1 MLLNLH
7 VKNLA
12 LIKEVD
18 VDFTNGLVVLT
29 GETGAGKSLILGSV
43 NIALGKKV
51 EKDII
56 RKGAEYAL
64 VELTFC
70 IDSRLKEKLEQYD
83 VYPEDENIIV
93 VSRKITHGRSVSKI
107 NGETVSLTTLKNV
120 MDLLIDIHG
129 QHDHQSLLY
138 KNTHLQILDKYA
150 GEEVKELKNTISDKY
165 SQYVE
170 IKKELDKF
178 DMDETKRLRE
188 CEFAEFEINEIEA
201 ANLSLGEDDEVENE
215 FKKLSGSE
223 KIMSSLSDAYQIMG
237 YEGNQGVCECI
248 SRVGYDLSEIS
259 DIDSKLSD
267 LQKQI
272 YDIDDMCKGLARE
285 ISDYIDEV
293 NYEPQR
299 VAEVEERLN
308 LINHLKLKYGQS
320 IEKIL
325 AYKGEKQAYLDSLNN
340 YNLMRE
346 ETKTKL
352 DKEMSELV
360 VLCDKLS
367 SLRKKYAIKLEE
379 TVVKA
384 LEDLNFLSVKFKI
397 NVSKKENVSANG
409 QDEVEFLISTNP
421 GEEVKSLAKVASGG
435 ELSRIMLAIKS
446 ILAGED
452 EPDEGT
458 VKWGVSTS
466 RSYFP
471 KDNSKYFNDCEL
483 SLVDWLRQFT
493 DGTVYEQDLRGWLGR
508 VVFSGEEALKKANVL
523 SGGEKVRCM
532 LAKMM
537 MKDANVLVFDEPTN
551 HLDLESIQALNQ
563 GLIQFK
569 ENILFMR
576 QLCPNHLP

>member
-397 NVSKKENVSANG
+397 NISKKENVSANG

-452 EPDEGT
+452 EIDTMIFDEIDTGISGKT
-458 VKWGVSTS
+458 AQMVADKLMGISKEHQVICISHLAHIAAMADSHYLIEKNTDDESTETNIYRLS
-466 RSYFP
+466 REDSI
-471 KDNSKYFNDCEL
+471 KEL
-483 SLVDWLRQFT
+483 VRIS
-493 DGTVYEQDLRGWLGR
+493 
-508 VVFSGEEALKKANVL
+508 
-523 SGGEKVRCM
+523 SGGEITETAIKHATEMKEMAER
-532 LAKMM
+532 AK
-537 MKDANVLVFDEPTN
+537 L
-551 HLDLESIQALNQ
+551 
-563 GLIQFK
+563 GQF
-569 ENILFMR
+569 
-576 QLCPNHLP
+576 

>member
-107 NGETVSLTTLKNV
+107 NGETVSLTTLKSV

-138 KNTHLQILDKYA
+138 KNTHLQILDKFA
-150 GEEVKELKNTISDKY
+150 GKEIKELKNTISDKY
-165 SQYVE
+165 SQYIE

-237 YEGNQGVCECI
+237 YECNQGVCECI

-346 ETKTKL
+346 EAKTKL
-352 DKEMSELV
+352 DKEMSELI

-452 EPDEGT
+452 EIDTMIFDEIDTGISGKT
-458 VKWGVSTS
+458 AQMVADKLMGISKEHQVICISHLAQIAAMADSHYLIEKNTDDESTETNIYRLLREDS
-466 RSYFP
+466 I
-471 KDNSKYFNDCEL
+471 KEL
-483 SLVDWLRQFT
+483 VRIS
-493 DGTVYEQDLRGWLGR
+493 
-508 VVFSGEEALKKANVL
+508 
-523 SGGEKVRCM
+523 SGGEITETAIKHATEMKEMAER
-532 LAKMM
+532 AK
-537 MKDANVLVFDEPTN
+537 L
-551 HLDLESIQALNQ
+551 
-563 GLIQFK
+563 GQF
-569 ENILFMR
+569 
-576 QLCPNHLP
+576 

>member
-107 NGETVSLTTLKNV
+107 NGETVSLTTLKSV

-165 SQYVE
+165 SQYIE

-248 SRVGYDLSEIS
+248 RRVGYDLSEIS

-452 EPDEGT
+452 EIDTMIFDEIDTGISGKT
-458 VKWGVSTS
+458 AQMVADKLMGISKEHQVICISHLAQIAAMADSHYLIEKNTDDESTETNIYRLS
-466 RSYFP
+466 REDSI
-471 KDNSKYFNDCEL
+471 KEL
-483 SLVDWLRQFT
+483 VRIS
-493 DGTVYEQDLRGWLGR
+493 
-508 VVFSGEEALKKANVL
+508 
-523 SGGEKVRCM
+523 SGGEITETAIKHATEMKEMAER
-532 LAKMM
+532 AK
-537 MKDANVLVFDEPTN
+537 L
-551 HLDLESIQALNQ
+551 
-563 GLIQFK
+563 GQF
-569 ENILFMR
+569 
-576 QLCPNHLP
+576 

>member
-70 IDSRLKEKLEQYD
+70 IDSRLKKKLEQYD

-138 KNTHLQILDKYA
+138 KNTHLQILDKFA
-150 GEEVKELKNTISDKY
+150 GKEIKELKNTISDKY

-452 EPDEGT
+452 EIDTMIFDEIDTGISGKT
-458 VKWGVSTS
+458 AQMVADKLMGISKEHQVICISHLAQIAAMADSHYLIEKNTDDESTETNIYRLS
-466 RSYFP
+466 REDSI
-471 KDNSKYFNDCEL
+471 KEL
-483 SLVDWLRQFT
+483 VRIS
-493 DGTVYEQDLRGWLGR
+493 
-508 VVFSGEEALKKANVL
+508 
-523 SGGEKVRCM
+523 SGGEITETAIKHATEMKEMAER
-532 LAKMM
+532 AK
-537 MKDANVLVFDEPTN
+537 L
-551 HLDLESIQALNQ
+551 
-563 GLIQFK
+563 GQF
-569 ENILFMR
+569 
-576 QLCPNHLP
+576 

>member
-93 VSRKITHGRSVSKI
+93 VSRKITYGRSVSKI
-107 NGETVSLTTLKNV
+107 NGEIVSLTTLKNV

-165 SQYVE
+165 SQYIE

-452 EPDEGT
+452 EIDTMIFDEIDTGISGKT
-458 VKWGVSTS
+458 AQMVADKLMGISKEHQVICISHLAQIAAMADSHYLIEKNTDDESTETNIYRLS
-466 RSYFP
+466 REDSI
-471 KDNSKYFNDCEL
+471 KEL
-483 SLVDWLRQFT
+483 VRIS
-493 DGTVYEQDLRGWLGR
+493 
-508 VVFSGEEALKKANVL
+508 
-523 SGGEKVRCM
+523 SGGEITETAIKHATEMKEMAER
-532 LAKMM
+532 AK
-537 MKDANVLVFDEPTN
+537 L
-551 HLDLESIQALNQ
+551 
-563 GLIQFK
+563 GQF
-569 ENILFMR
+569 
-576 QLCPNHLP
+576 

>member
-107 NGETVSLTTLKNV
+107 NGETVSLTILKNV

-397 NVSKKENVSANG
+397 NISKKENVSANG

-452 EPDEGT
+452 EIDTMIFDEIDTGISGKT
-458 VKWGVSTS
+458 AQMVADKLMGISKEHQVICISHLAQIAAMADSHYLIEKNTDDESTETNIYRLS
-466 RSYFP
+466 REDSI
-471 KDNSKYFNDCEL
+471 KEL
-483 SLVDWLRQFT
+483 VRIS
-493 DGTVYEQDLRGWLGR
+493 
-508 VVFSGEEALKKANVL
+508 
-523 SGGEKVRCM
+523 SGGEITETAIKHATEMKEMAER
-532 LAKMM
+532 AK
-537 MKDANVLVFDEPTN
+537 L
-551 HLDLESIQALNQ
+551 
-563 GLIQFK
+563 GQF
-569 ENILFMR
+569 
-576 QLCPNHLP
+576 

>member
-107 NGETVSLTTLKNV
+107 NGETVSLTTLKSV

-165 SQYVE
+165 SQYIE

-248 SRVGYDLSEIS
+248 SRIGYDLSEIS

-267 LQKQI
+267 FQKQI

-299 VAEVEERLN
+299 VVEVEERLN

-325 AYKGEKQAYLDSLNN
+325 AYKDEKQTYLDNLNN

-346 ETKTKL
+346 QAKTKL
-352 DKEMSELV
+352 DKEMSELIT
-360 VLCDKLS
+360 LCDKLS

-452 EPDEGT
+452 EIDTMIFDEIDTGISGKT
-458 VKWGVSTS
+458 AQMVADKLMGISKEHQVICISHLAQIAAMADSHYLIEKNTDDESTETNIYRLS
-466 RSYFP
+466 REDSI
-471 KDNSKYFNDCEL
+471 KEL
-483 SLVDWLRQFT
+483 VRIS
-493 DGTVYEQDLRGWLGR
+493 
-508 VVFSGEEALKKANVL
+508 
-523 SGGEKVRCM
+523 SGGEITETAIKHATEMKEMAER
-532 LAKMM
+532 AK
-537 MKDANVLVFDEPTN
+537 L
-551 HLDLESIQALNQ
+551 
-563 GLIQFK
+563 GQF
-569 ENILFMR
+569 
-576 QLCPNHLP
+576 

>member
-107 NGETVSLTTLKNV
+107 NGETVSLTTLKSV
-120 MDLLIDIHG
+120 MDLLIDIYG

-138 KNTHLQILDKYA
+138 KNTHLQILDKFA

-165 SQYVE
+165 SQYIE

-248 SRVGYDLSEIS
+248 SRIGYDLSEIS

-267 LQKQI
+267 FQKQI

-285 ISDYIDEV
+285 MSDYIDEV

-299 VAEVEERLN
+299 VVEVEERLN

-325 AYKGEKQAYLDSLNN
+325 AYKDEKQAYLDSLNN

-346 ETKTKL
+346 EAKTKL

-409 QDEVEFLISTNP
+409 HDEVEFLISTNP
-421 GEEVKSLAKVASGG
+421 GEEVKPLAKVASGG

-452 EPDEGT
+452 EIDTMIFDEIDTGISGKT
-458 VKWGVSTS
+458 AQMVADKLMGISKEHQVICISHLAQIAAMADSHYLIEKNTDNESTETNIYKLS
-466 RSYFP
+466 RE
-471 KDNSKYFNDCEL
+471 NSIKEL
-483 SLVDWLRQFT
+483 VRIS
-493 DGTVYEQDLRGWLGR
+493 
-508 VVFSGEEALKKANVL
+508 
-523 SGGEKVRCM
+523 SGGEITETAIKHATEMKEMAER
-532 LAKMM
+532 AK
-537 MKDANVLVFDEPTN
+537 L
-551 HLDLESIQALNQ
+551 
-563 GLIQFK
+563 GQF
-569 ENILFMR
+569 
-576 QLCPNHLP
+576 

>member
-107 NGETVSLTTLKNV
+107 NGETVSLTTLKSV

-150 GEEVKELKNTISDKY
+150 GEEVKELKNTIYDKY
-165 SQYVE
+165 SQYIE

-237 YEGNQGVCECI
+237 YEGNRGVCECI

-259 DIDSKLSD
+259 DIDSKLLD

-452 EPDEGT
+452 EIDTMIFDEIDTGISGKT
-458 VKWGVSTS
+458 AQMVADKLMGISKEHQVICISHLAQIAAMADSHYLIEKNTDDESTETNIYRLS
-466 RSYFP
+466 REDSI
-471 KDNSKYFNDCEL
+471 KEL
-483 SLVDWLRQFT
+483 VRIS
-493 DGTVYEQDLRGWLGR
+493 
-508 VVFSGEEALKKANVL
+508 
-523 SGGEKVRCM
+523 SGGEITETAIKHATEMKEMAER
-532 LAKMM
+532 AK
-537 MKDANVLVFDEPTN
+537 L
-551 HLDLESIQALNQ
+551 
-563 GLIQFK
+563 GQF
-569 ENILFMR
+569 
-576 QLCPNHLP
+576 

>member
-107 NGETVSLTTLKNV
+107 NGETVSLTTLKSV

-150 GEEVKELKNTISDKY
+150 GEEVKELKNTIYDKY
-165 SQYVE
+165 SQYIE

-452 EPDEGT
+452 EIDTMIFDEIDTGISGKT
-458 VKWGVSTS
+458 AQMVADKLMGISKEHQVICISHLAQIAAMADSHYLIEKNTDDESTETNIYRLS
-466 RSYFP
+466 REDSI
-471 KDNSKYFNDCEL
+471 KEL
-483 SLVDWLRQFT
+483 VRIS
-493 DGTVYEQDLRGWLGR
+493 
-508 VVFSGEEALKKANVL
+508 
-523 SGGEKVRCM
+523 SGGEITETAIKHATEMKEMAER
-532 LAKMM
+532 AK
-537 MKDANVLVFDEPTN
+537 L
-551 HLDLESIQALNQ
+551 
-563 GLIQFK
+563 GQF
-569 ENILFMR
+569 
-576 QLCPNHLP
+576 

>member
-51 EKDII
+51 ERDII

-107 NGETVSLTTLKNV
+107 NGETVSLTTLKSV

-165 SQYVE
+165 SQYIE

-452 EPDEGT
+452 EIDTMIFDEIDTGISGKT
-458 VKWGVSTS
+458 AQMVADKLMGISKEHQVICISHLAQIAAMADSHYLIEKNTDDESTETNIYRLS
-466 RSYFP
+466 REDSI
-471 KDNSKYFNDCEL
+471 KEL
-483 SLVDWLRQFT
+483 VRIS
-493 DGTVYEQDLRGWLGR
+493 
-508 VVFSGEEALKKANVL
+508 
-523 SGGEKVRCM
+523 SGGEITETAIKHATEMKEMAER
-532 LAKMM
+532 AK
-537 MKDANVLVFDEPTN
+537 L
-551 HLDLESIQALNQ
+551 
-563 GLIQFK
+563 GQF
-569 ENILFMR
+569 
-576 QLCPNHLP
+576 

>member
-107 NGETVSLTTLKNV
+107 NGETVSLTTLKSV

-150 GEEVKELKNTISDKY
+150 GKEIKELKNTISDKY
-165 SQYVE
+165 SQYIE

-452 EPDEGT
+452 EIDTMIFDEIDTGISGKT
-458 VKWGVSTS
+458 AQMVADKLMGISKEHQVICISHLAQIAAMADSHYLIEKNTDDESTETNIYRLS
-466 RSYFP
+466 REDSI
-471 KDNSKYFNDCEL
+471 KEL
-483 SLVDWLRQFT
+483 VRIS
-493 DGTVYEQDLRGWLGR
+493 
-508 VVFSGEEALKKANVL
+508 
-523 SGGEKVRCM
+523 SGGEITETAIKHATEMKEMAER
-532 LAKMM
+532 AK
-537 MKDANVLVFDEPTN
+537 L
-551 HLDLESIQALNQ
+551 
-563 GLIQFK
+563 GQF
-569 ENILFMR
+569 
-576 QLCPNHLP
+576 

>member
-107 NGETVSLTTLKNV
+107 NGETVSLTTLKSV

-150 GEEVKELKNTISDKY
+150 GEEVKELKNTIYDKY
-165 SQYVE
+165 SQYIE

-237 YEGNQGVCECI
+237 YECNQGVCECI

-352 DKEMSELV
+352 DKEMSELI

-452 EPDEGT
+452 EIDTMIFDEIDTGISGKT
-458 VKWGVSTS
+458 AQMVADKLMGISKEHQVICISHLAQIAAMADSHYLIEKNTDDESTETNIYRLLREDS
-466 RSYFP
+466 I
-471 KDNSKYFNDCEL
+471 KEL
-483 SLVDWLRQFT
+483 VRIS
-493 DGTVYEQDLRGWLGR
+493 
-508 VVFSGEEALKKANVL
+508 
-523 SGGEKVRCM
+523 SGGEITETAIKHATEMKEMAER
-532 LAKMM
+532 AK
-537 MKDANVLVFDEPTN
+537 L
-551 HLDLESIQALNQ
+551 
-563 GLIQFK
+563 GQF
-569 ENILFMR
+569 
-576 QLCPNHLP
+576 

>member
-107 NGETVSLTTLKNV
+107 NGETVSLTTLKSV

-165 SQYVE
+165 SQYIE

-421 GEEVKSLAKVASGG
+421 GEEVKSLAKVVSGG

-452 EPDEGT
+452 EIDTMIFDEIDTGISGKT
-458 VKWGVSTS
+458 AQMVADKLMGISKEHQVICISHLAQIAAMADSHYLIEKNTDDESTETNIYRLS
-466 RSYFP
+466 REDSI
-471 KDNSKYFNDCEL
+471 KEL
-483 SLVDWLRQFT
+483 VRIS
-493 DGTVYEQDLRGWLGR
+493 
-508 VVFSGEEALKKANVL
+508 
-523 SGGEKVRCM
+523 SGGEITETAIKHATEMKEMAER
-532 LAKMM
+532 AK
-537 MKDANVLVFDEPTN
+537 L
-551 HLDLESIQALNQ
+551 
-563 GLIQFK
+563 GQF
-569 ENILFMR
+569 
-576 QLCPNHLP
+576 

>member
-150 GEEVKELKNTISDKY
+150 GEEVKELKNTISDEY

-346 ETKTKL
+346 QAKTKL
-352 DKEMSELV
+352 DKEMSELIT
-360 VLCDKLS
+360 LCDKLS

-452 EPDEGT
+452 EIDTMIFDEIDTGISGKT
-458 VKWGVSTS
+458 AQMVADKLMGISKEHQVICISHLAQIAAMADSHYLIEKNTDDESTETNIYRLS
-466 RSYFP
+466 REDSI
-471 KDNSKYFNDCEL
+471 KEL
-483 SLVDWLRQFT
+483 VRIS
-493 DGTVYEQDLRGWLGR
+493 
-508 VVFSGEEALKKANVL
+508 
-523 SGGEKVRCM
+523 SGGEITETAIKHATEMKEMAER
-532 LAKMM
+532 AK
-537 MKDANVLVFDEPTN
+537 L
-551 HLDLESIQALNQ
+551 
-563 GLIQFK
+563 GQF
-569 ENILFMR
+569 
-576 QLCPNHLP
+576 

>member
-93 VSRKITHGRSVSKI
+93 VSRKITYGRSVSKI

-165 SQYVE
+165 SQYIE

-397 NVSKKENVSANG
+397 
-409 QDEVEFLISTNP
+409 STNP

-452 EPDEGT
+452 EIDTMIFDEIDTGISGKT
-458 VKWGVSTS
+458 AQMVADKLMGISKEHQVICISHLAQIAAMADSHYLIEKNTDDESTETNIYRLS
-466 RSYFP
+466 REDSI
-471 KDNSKYFNDCEL
+471 KEL
-483 SLVDWLRQFT
+483 VRIS
-493 DGTVYEQDLRGWLGR
+493 
-508 VVFSGEEALKKANVL
+508 
-523 SGGEKVRCM
+523 SGGEITETAIKHATEMKEMAER
-532 LAKMM
+532 AK
-537 MKDANVLVFDEPTN
+537 L
-551 HLDLESIQALNQ
+551 
-563 GLIQFK
+563 GQF
-569 ENILFMR
+569 
-576 QLCPNHLP
+576 

>member
-93 VSRKITHGRSVSKI
+93 VSRKITYGRSVSKI

-165 SQYVE
+165 SQYIE

-259 DIDSKLSD
+259 DIDSK
-267 LQKQI
+267 QKQI

-452 EPDEGT
+452 EIDTMIFDEIDTGISGKT
-458 VKWGVSTS
+458 AQMVADKLMGISKEHQVICISHLAQIAAMADSHYLIEKNTDDESTETNIYRLS
-466 RSYFP
+466 REDSI
-471 KDNSKYFNDCEL
+471 KEL
-483 SLVDWLRQFT
+483 VRIS
-493 DGTVYEQDLRGWLGR
+493 
-508 VVFSGEEALKKANVL
+508 
-523 SGGEKVRCM
+523 SGGEITETAIKHATEMKEMAER
-532 LAKMM
+532 AK
-537 MKDANVLVFDEPTN
+537 L
-551 HLDLESIQALNQ
+551 
-563 GLIQFK
+563 GQF
-569 ENILFMR
+569 
-576 QLCPNHLP
+576 

>member
-346 ETKTKL
+346 QAKTKL
-352 DKEMSELV
+352 DKEMSELIT
-360 VLCDKLS
+360 LCDKLS

-452 EPDEGT
+452 EIDTMIFDEIDTGISGKT
-458 VKWGVSTS
+458 AQMVADKLMGISKEHQVICISHLAQIAAMADSHYLIEKNTDDESTETNIYRLS
-466 RSYFP
+466 REDSI
-471 KDNSKYFNDCEL
+471 KEL
-483 SLVDWLRQFT
+483 VRIS
-493 DGTVYEQDLRGWLGR
+493 
-508 VVFSGEEALKKANVL
+508 
-523 SGGEKVRCM
+523 SGGEITETAIKHATEMKEMAER
-532 LAKMM
+532 AK
-537 MKDANVLVFDEPTN
+537 L
-551 HLDLESIQALNQ
+551 
-563 GLIQFK
+563 GQF
-569 ENILFMR
+569 
-576 QLCPNHLP
+576 

>member
-64 VELTFC
+64 VELTFF

-352 DKEMSELV
+352 DKEMSELI

-367 SLRKKYAIKLEE
+367 SLRKKYAIKLEK

-452 EPDEGT
+452 EIDTMIFDEIDTGISGKT
-458 VKWGVSTS
+458 AQMVADKLMGISKEHQVICISHLAQIAAMADSHYLIEKNTDDESTETNIYRLLREDS
-466 RSYFP
+466 I
-471 KDNSKYFNDCEL
+471 KEL
-483 SLVDWLRQFT
+483 VRIS
-493 DGTVYEQDLRGWLGR
+493 
-508 VVFSGEEALKKANVL
+508 
-523 SGGEKVRCM
+523 SGGEITETAIKHATEMKEMAER
-532 LAKMM
+532 AK
-537 MKDANVLVFDEPTN
+537 L
-551 HLDLESIQALNQ
+551 
-563 GLIQFK
+563 GQF
-569 ENILFMR
+569 
-576 QLCPNHLP
+576 

>member
-107 NGETVSLTTLKNV
+107 NGETVSLTTLKSV

-165 SQYVE
+165 SQYIE

-325 AYKGEKQAYLDSLNN
+325 AYKGEKQSYLDSLNN

-452 EPDEGT
+452 EIDTMIFDEIDTGISGKT
-458 VKWGVSTS
+458 AQMVADKLMGISKEHQVICISHLAQIAAMADSHYLIEKNTDDESTETNIYRLS
-466 RSYFP
+466 REDSI
-471 KDNSKYFNDCEL
+471 KEL
-483 SLVDWLRQFT
+483 VRIS
-493 DGTVYEQDLRGWLGR
+493 
-508 VVFSGEEALKKANVL
+508 
-523 SGGEKVRCM
+523 SGGEITETAIKHATEMKEMAER
-532 LAKMM
+532 AK
-537 MKDANVLVFDEPTN
+537 L
-551 HLDLESIQALNQ
+551 
-563 GLIQFK
+563 GQF
-569 ENILFMR
+569 
-576 QLCPNHLP
+576 

>member
-93 VSRKITHGRSVSKI
+93 VSRKITYGRRVSKI

-165 SQYVE
+165 SQYIE

-452 EPDEGT
+452 EIDTMIFDEIDTGISGKT
-458 VKWGVSTS
+458 AQMVADKLMGISKEHQVICISHLAQIAAMADSHYLIEKNTDDESTETNIYRLS
-466 RSYFP
+466 REDSI
-471 KDNSKYFNDCEL
+471 KEL
-483 SLVDWLRQFT
+483 VRIS
-493 DGTVYEQDLRGWLGR
+493 
-508 VVFSGEEALKKANVL
+508 
-523 SGGEKVRCM
+523 SGGEITETAIKHATEMKEMAER
-532 LAKMM
+532 AK
-537 MKDANVLVFDEPTN
+537 L
-551 HLDLESIQALNQ
+551 
-563 GLIQFK
+563 GQF
-569 ENILFMR
+569 
-576 QLCPNHLP
+576 

>member
-397 NVSKKENVSANG
+397 NISKKENVSANG

-452 EPDEGT
+452 EIDTMIFDEIDTGISGKT
-458 VKWGVSTS
+458 AQMVADKLMGISKEHQVICISHLAQIAAMADSHYLIEKNTDYESTETNIYRLS
-466 RSYFP
+466 REDSI
-471 KDNSKYFNDCEL
+471 KEL
-483 SLVDWLRQFT
+483 VRIS
-493 DGTVYEQDLRGWLGR
+493 
-508 VVFSGEEALKKANVL
+508 
-523 SGGEKVRCM
+523 SGGEITETAIKHATEMKEMAER
-532 LAKMM
+532 AK
-537 MKDANVLVFDEPTN
+537 L
-551 HLDLESIQALNQ
+551 
-563 GLIQFK
+563 GQF
-569 ENILFMR
+569 
-576 QLCPNHLP
+576 

>member
-397 NVSKKENVSANG
+397 NISKKENVSANG

-452 EPDEGT
+452 EIDTMIFDEIDTGISGKT
-458 VKWGVSTS
+458 AQMVADKLMGISKEHQVICISHLAQITAMADSHYLIEKNTDDESTETNIYRLS
-466 RSYFP
+466 REDSI
-471 KDNSKYFNDCEL
+471 KEL
-483 SLVDWLRQFT
+483 VRIS
-493 DGTVYEQDLRGWLGR
+493 
-508 VVFSGEEALKKANVL
+508 
-523 SGGEKVRCM
+523 SGGEITETAIKHATEMKEMAER
-532 LAKMM
+532 AK
-537 MKDANVLVFDEPTN
+537 L
-551 HLDLESIQALNQ
+551 
-563 GLIQFK
+563 GQF
-569 ENILFMR
+569 
-576 QLCPNHLP
+576 

>member
-107 NGETVSLTTLKNV
+107 NGETVSLTTLKSV

-138 KNTHLQILDKYA
+138 KNTHLHILDKYA

-165 SQYVE
+165 SQYIE

-452 EPDEGT
+452 EIDTMIFDEIDTGISGKT
-458 VKWGVSTS
+458 AQMVADKLMGISKEHQVICISHLAQIAAMADSHYLIEKNTDDESTETNIYRLS
-466 RSYFP
+466 REDSI
-471 KDNSKYFNDCEL
+471 KEL
-483 SLVDWLRQFT
+483 VRIS
-493 DGTVYEQDLRGWLGR
+493 
-508 VVFSGEEALKKANVL
+508 
-523 SGGEKVRCM
+523 SGGEITETAIKHATEMKEMAER
-532 LAKMM
+532 AK
-537 MKDANVLVFDEPTN
+537 L
-551 HLDLESIQALNQ
+551 
-563 GLIQFK
+563 GQF
-569 ENILFMR
+569 
-576 QLCPNHLP
+576 

>member
-107 NGETVSLTTLKNV
+107 NGETVSLTTLKSV

-165 SQYVE
+165 SQYIE

-178 DMDETKRLRE
+178 DIDETKRLRE

-452 EPDEGT
+452 EIDTMIFDEIDTGISGKT
-458 VKWGVSTS
+458 AQMVADKLMGISKEHQVICISHLAQIAAMADSHYLIEKNTDDESTETNIYRLS
-466 RSYFP
+466 REDSI
-471 KDNSKYFNDCEL
+471 KEL
-483 SLVDWLRQFT
+483 VRIS
-493 DGTVYEQDLRGWLGR
+493 
-508 VVFSGEEALKKANVL
+508 
-523 SGGEKVRCM
+523 SGGEITETAIKHATEMKEMAER
-532 LAKMM
+532 AK
-537 MKDANVLVFDEPTN
+537 L
-551 HLDLESIQALNQ
+551 
-563 GLIQFK
+563 GQF
-569 ENILFMR
+569 
-576 QLCPNHLP
+576 

>member
-93 VSRKITHGRSVSKI
+93 VSRKITYGRSVSKI

-165 SQYVE
+165 SQYIE

-452 EPDEGT
+452 EIDTMIFDEIDTGISGKT
-458 VKWGVSTS
+458 AQMVADKLMGISKEHQVICISHLAQIAAMADSHYLIEKNTDDESTETNIYRLS
-466 RSYFP
+466 REDSI
-471 KDNSKYFNDCEL
+471 KEL
-483 SLVDWLRQFT
+483 VRIS
-493 DGTVYEQDLRGWLGR
+493 
-508 VVFSGEEALKKANVL
+508 
-523 SGGEKVRCM
+523 SGGEITETAIKHATEMKEMADR
-532 LAKMM
+532 AK
-537 MKDANVLVFDEPTN
+537 L
-551 HLDLESIQALNQ
+551 
-563 GLIQFK
+563 GQF
-569 ENILFMR
+569 
-576 QLCPNHLP
+576 

>member
-138 KNTHLQILDKYA
+138 KSTHLQILDKYA

-165 SQYVE
+165 SQYIE

-367 SLRKKYAIKLEE
+367 SLRKIYAIKLEE

-452 EPDEGT
+452 EIDTMIFDEIDTGISGKT
-458 VKWGVSTS
+458 AQMVADKLMGISKEHQVICISHLAQIAAMADSHYLIEKNTDDESTETNIYRLS
-466 RSYFP
+466 REDSI
-471 KDNSKYFNDCEL
+471 KEL
-483 SLVDWLRQFT
+483 VRIS
-493 DGTVYEQDLRGWLGR
+493 
-508 VVFSGEEALKKANVL
+508 
-523 SGGEKVRCM
+523 SGGEITETAIKHATEMKEMAER
-532 LAKMM
+532 AK
-537 MKDANVLVFDEPTN
+537 L
-551 HLDLESIQALNQ
+551 
-563 GLIQFK
+563 GQF
-569 ENILFMR
+569 
-576 QLCPNHLP
+576 

>member
-107 NGETVSLTTLKNV
+107 NGETVSLTTLKSV

-165 SQYVE
+165 SQYIE

-452 EPDEGT
+452 EIDTMIFDEIDTGISGKT
-458 VKWGVSTS
+458 AQMVADKLMGISKEHQVICISHLAKIAAMADSHYLIEKNTDDESTETNIYRLS
-466 RSYFP
+466 REDSI
-471 KDNSKYFNDCEL
+471 KEL
-483 SLVDWLRQFT
+483 VRIS
-493 DGTVYEQDLRGWLGR
+493 
-508 VVFSGEEALKKANVL
+508 
-523 SGGEKVRCM
+523 SGGEITETAIKHATEMKEMAER
-532 LAKMM
+532 AK
-537 MKDANVLVFDEPTN
+537 L
-551 HLDLESIQALNQ
+551 
-563 GLIQFK
+563 GQF
-569 ENILFMR
+569 
-576 QLCPNHLP
+576 

>member
-12 LIKEVD
+12 LIKEVE

-397 NVSKKENVSANG
+397 NISKKENVSANG

-452 EPDEGT
+452 EIDTMIFDEIDTGISGKT
-458 VKWGVSTS
+458 AQMVADKLMGISKEHQVICISHLAQIAAMADSHYLIEKNTDDESTETNIYRLS
-466 RSYFP
+466 REDSI
-471 KDNSKYFNDCEL
+471 KEL
-483 SLVDWLRQFT
+483 VRIS
-493 DGTVYEQDLRGWLGR
+493 
-508 VVFSGEEALKKANVL
+508 
-523 SGGEKVRCM
+523 SGGEITETAIKHATEMKEMAER
-532 LAKMM
+532 AK
-537 MKDANVLVFDEPTN
+537 L
-551 HLDLESIQALNQ
+551 
-563 GLIQFK
+563 GQF
-569 ENILFMR
+569 
-576 QLCPNHLP
+576 

>member
-107 NGETVSLTTLKNV
+107 NGETVSLTTLKSV

-165 SQYVE
+165 SQYIE

-452 EPDEGT
+452 EIDTMIFDEIDTGISGKT
-458 VKWGVSTS
+458 AQMVADKLMGISKEHQVICISHLAQIAAMADSHYLIEKNTDDELTETNIYRLS
-466 RSYFP
+466 REDSI
-471 KDNSKYFNDCEL
+471 KEL
-483 SLVDWLRQFT
+483 VRIS
-493 DGTVYEQDLRGWLGR
+493 
-508 VVFSGEEALKKANVL
+508 
-523 SGGEKVRCM
+523 SGGEITETAIKHATEMKEMAER
-532 LAKMM
+532 AK
-537 MKDANVLVFDEPTN
+537 L
-551 HLDLESIQALNQ
+551 
-563 GLIQFK
+563 GQF
-569 ENILFMR
+569 
-576 QLCPNHLP
+576 

>member
-107 NGETVSLTTLKNV
+107 NGETVSLTTLKSV

-165 SQYVE
+165 SQYIE

-272 YDIDDMCKGLARE
+272 YDIDDMCKGPARE

-452 EPDEGT
+452 EIDTMIFDEIDTGISGKT
-458 VKWGVSTS
+458 AQMVADKLMGISKEHQVICISHLAQIAAMADSHYLIEKNTDDESTETNIYRLS
-466 RSYFP
+466 REDSI
-471 KDNSKYFNDCEL
+471 KEL
-483 SLVDWLRQFT
+483 VRIS
-493 DGTVYEQDLRGWLGR
+493 
-508 VVFSGEEALKKANVL
+508 
-523 SGGEKVRCM
+523 SGGEITETAIKHATEMKEMAER
-532 LAKMM
+532 AK
-537 MKDANVLVFDEPTN
+537 L
-551 HLDLESIQALNQ
+551 
-563 GLIQFK
+563 GQF
-569 ENILFMR
+569 
-576 QLCPNHLP
+576 

>member
-12 LIKEVD
+12 LIKKVD

-107 NGETVSLTTLKNV
+107 NGETVSLTTLKSV

-138 KNTHLQILDKYA
+138 KNTHLQILDKFA

-165 SQYVE
+165 SQYIE

-248 SRVGYDLSEIS
+248 SRIGYDLSEIS

-285 ISDYIDEV
+285 MSDYIDEV

-299 VAEVEERLN
+299 VVEVEERLN

-325 AYKGEKQAYLDSLNN
+325 AYKDEKQAYLDSLNS

-346 ETKTKL
+346 EAKTKL

-409 QDEVEFLISTNP
+409 HDEVEFLISTNP
-421 GEEVKSLAKVASGG
+421 GEEVKPLAKVASGG

-452 EPDEGT
+452 EIDTMIFDEIDTGISGKT
-458 VKWGVSTS
+458 AQMVADKLMGISKEHQVICISHLAQIAAMADSHYLIEKNTDNESTETNIYKLS
-466 RSYFP
+466 RE
-471 KDNSKYFNDCEL
+471 NSIKEL
-483 SLVDWLRQFT
+483 VRIS
-493 DGTVYEQDLRGWLGR
+493 
-508 VVFSGEEALKKANVL
+508 
-523 SGGEKVRCM
+523 SGGEITETAIKHATEMKEMAER
-532 LAKMM
+532 AK
-537 MKDANVLVFDEPTN
+537 L
-551 HLDLESIQALNQ
+551 
-563 GLIQFK
+563 GQF
-569 ENILFMR
+569 
-576 QLCPNHLP
+576 

>member
-107 NGETVSLTTLKNV
+107 NGETVSLTTLKSV

-165 SQYVE
+165 SQYIE

-452 EPDEGT
+452 EIDTMIFDEIDTGISGKT
-458 VKWGVSTS
+458 AQMVADKLMGISKEHQVICISHLAQIAAMADSHYLIEKNTDDESTETNIYILS
-466 RSYFP
+466 REDSI
-471 KDNSKYFNDCEL
+471 KEL
-483 SLVDWLRQFT
+483 VRIS
-493 DGTVYEQDLRGWLGR
+493 
-508 VVFSGEEALKKANVL
+508 
-523 SGGEKVRCM
+523 SGGEITETAIKHATEMKEMAER
-532 LAKMM
+532 AK
-537 MKDANVLVFDEPTN
+537 L
-551 HLDLESIQALNQ
+551 
-563 GLIQFK
+563 GQF
-569 ENILFMR
+569 
-576 QLCPNHLP
+576 

>member
-64 VELTFC
+64 VDLTFC

-93 VSRKITHGRSVSKI
+93 VSRKITYGRSVSKI

-165 SQYVE
+165 SQYIE

-452 EPDEGT
+452 EIDTMIFDEIDTGISGKT
-458 VKWGVSTS
+458 AQMVADKLMGISKEHQVICISHLAQIAAMADSHYLIEKNTDDESTETNIYRLS
-466 RSYFP
+466 REDSI
-471 KDNSKYFNDCEL
+471 KEL
-483 SLVDWLRQFT
+483 VRIS
-493 DGTVYEQDLRGWLGR
+493 
-508 VVFSGEEALKKANVL
+508 
-523 SGGEKVRCM
+523 SGGEITETAIKHATEMKEMAER
-532 LAKMM
+532 AK
-537 MKDANVLVFDEPTN
+537 L
-551 HLDLESIQALNQ
+551 
-563 GLIQFK
+563 GQF
-569 ENILFMR
+569 
-576 QLCPNHLP
+576 

>member
-12 LIKEVD
+12 LIKEVE

-107 NGETVSLTTLKNV
+107 NGETVSLITLKSV

-138 KNTHLQILDKYA
+138 KNTHLQILDKFA
-150 GEEVKELKNTISDKY
+150 GEEVKKLKNTISDKY
-165 SQYVE
+165 SQYIE

-248 SRVGYDLSEIS
+248 SRIGYDLSEIS

-267 LQKQI
+267 FQKQI

-285 ISDYIDEV
+285 MSDYIDEV

-299 VAEVEERLN
+299 VVEVEERLN

-325 AYKGEKQAYLDSLNN
+325 AYKDEKQAYLDSLNN

-346 ETKTKL
+346 EAKTKL

-409 QDEVEFLISTNP
+409 HDEVEFLISTNP
-421 GEEVKSLAKVASGG
+421 GEEVKPLAKVASGG

-452 EPDEGT
+452 EIDTMIFDEIDTGISGKT
-458 VKWGVSTS
+458 AQMVADKLMGISKEHQVICISHLAQIAAMADSHYLIEKNTDNESTETNIYKLS
-466 RSYFP
+466 RE
-471 KDNSKYFNDCEL
+471 NSIKEL
-483 SLVDWLRQFT
+483 VRIS
-493 DGTVYEQDLRGWLGR
+493 
-508 VVFSGEEALKKANVL
+508 
-523 SGGEKVRCM
+523 SGGEITETAIKHATEMKEMAER
-532 LAKMM
+532 AK
-537 MKDANVLVFDEPTN
+537 L
-551 HLDLESIQALNQ
+551 
-563 GLIQFK
+563 GQF
-569 ENILFMR
+569 
-576 QLCPNHLP
+576 

>member
-107 NGETVSLTTLKNV
+107 NGETVSLTTLKSV

-165 SQYVE
+165 SQYIE

-248 SRVGYDLSEIS
+248 SRVRYDLSEIS

-452 EPDEGT
+452 EIDTMIFDEIDTGISGKT
-458 VKWGVSTS
+458 AQMVADKLMGISKEHQVICISHLAQIAAMADSHYLIEKNTDDESTETNIYRLS
-466 RSYFP
+466 REDSI
-471 KDNSKYFNDCEL
+471 KEL
-483 SLVDWLRQFT
+483 VRIS
-493 DGTVYEQDLRGWLGR
+493 
-508 VVFSGEEALKKANVL
+508 
-523 SGGEKVRCM
+523 SGGEITETAIKHATEMKEMAER
-532 LAKMM
+532 AK
-537 MKDANVLVFDEPTN
+537 L
-551 HLDLESIQALNQ
+551 
-563 GLIQFK
+563 GQF
-569 ENILFMR
+569 
-576 QLCPNHLP
+576 

>member
-107 NGETVSLTTLKNV
+107 NGETVSLTTLKSV

-165 SQYVE
+165 SQYIE

-452 EPDEGT
+452 EIDTMIFDEIDTGISGKT
-458 VKWGVSTS
+458 AQMVADKLMGISKEHQVICISHLAQIAAMADSHYLIEKNTDDESTETNIYRLS
-466 RSYFP
+466 REDSI
-471 KDNSKYFNDCEL
+471 KEL
-483 SLVDWLRQFT
+483 VRIS
-493 DGTVYEQDLRGWLGR
+493 
-508 VVFSGEEALKKANVL
+508 SGEEITETAIKHATEMKEMA
-523 SGGEKVRCM
+523 ER
-532 LAKMM
+532 AK
-537 MKDANVLVFDEPTN
+537 L
-551 HLDLESIQALNQ
+551 
-563 GLIQFK
+563 GQF
-569 ENILFMR
+569 
-576 QLCPNHLP
+576 

>member
-93 VSRKITHGRSVSKI
+93 VSRKITYGRSVSKI

-165 SQYVE
+165 SQYIE

-215 FKKLSGSE
+215 FKKLSGYE

-452 EPDEGT
+452 EIDTMIFDEIDTGISGKT
-458 VKWGVSTS
+458 AQMVADKLMGISKEHQVICISHLAQIAAMADSHYLIEKNTDDESTETNIYRLS
-466 RSYFP
+466 REDSI
-471 KDNSKYFNDCEL
+471 KEL
-483 SLVDWLRQFT
+483 VRIS
-493 DGTVYEQDLRGWLGR
+493 
-508 VVFSGEEALKKANVL
+508 
-523 SGGEKVRCM
+523 SGGEITETAIKHATEMKEMAER
-532 LAKMM
+532 AK
-537 MKDANVLVFDEPTN
+537 L
-551 HLDLESIQALNQ
+551 
-563 GLIQFK
+563 GQF
-569 ENILFMR
+569 
-576 QLCPNHLP
+576 